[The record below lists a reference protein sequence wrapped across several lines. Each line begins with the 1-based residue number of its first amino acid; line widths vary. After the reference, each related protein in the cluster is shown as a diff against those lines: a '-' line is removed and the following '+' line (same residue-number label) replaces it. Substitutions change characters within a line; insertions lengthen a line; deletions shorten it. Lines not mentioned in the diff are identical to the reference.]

1 MKSFLSIGN
10 KYLKKSTWRDLS
22 VTKFCLFSMGLFVGT
37 TIREKDR
44 KAVRRGA
51 AAVFAVTYAALMGK
65 VLKVIKGERSAPN
78 KR

>member
-22 VTKFCLFSMGLFVGT
+22 VIKFCLFSMGLLVGT
-37 TIREKDR
+37 IIREKDKKVVR
-44 KAVRRGA
+44 KGA

-65 VLKVIKGERSAPN
+65 LVRVVK
-78 KR
+78 KRD